1 MGKIL
6 RIFATIIAIFFLL
19 YGCARLLGAIL
30 IIANL
35 QGWWQPNEPMLGQII
50 DGINKVRNFLAGN
63 EGLVQLGMTTYF
75 LISIAMGL
83 ALVFGGL
90 AWLLKRRVTALAAI
104 AIYIILWGFM
114 FVNYGVIGV
123 DSKQLQFAAT
133 VSAWVL
139 LFLAWRKGLGGTTAA
154 PA

>member
-6 RIFATIIAIFFLL
+6 RIFTMIIAILFLL

-35 QGWWQPNEPMLGQII
+35 QGWWQPDEPMLGQII
-50 DGINKVRNFLAGN
+50 DGITKVRDFLAGN

-75 LISIAMGL
+75 LISIPMGL

-90 AWLLKRRVTALAAI
+90 AWLLKRHVTALAAI
-104 AIYIILWGFM
+104 AIYIILWGLM
-114 FVNYGVIGV
+114 FVNYGFGV
-123 DSKQLQFAAT
+123 DSKLLQFAAT